1 MAEQAFVWTEEN
13 SVLILTMQAEGN
25 NLMTGAFLDGFAA
38 AMAEA
43 EEMVSKKK
51 YRGMIIRSG
60 GRHFS
65 VGADVD
71 ALTERSSAELPE
83 WKSTDKLPVGHLA
96 QKHCFTLL
104 HDFSFP
110 VISVVTG
117 FCIGSGSEIAANSHF
132 RIVEQRARVG
142 QPEATFGILP
152 ALGGIACSIAH
163 CGIQNAAEICIGGEL
178 FDADKAYAVG
188 WANEVVGKKQS
199 FDRAMQLIDYIDAQK
214 LECSADTAAEIYRK
228 FVESEA
234 TT

>member
-13 SVLILTMQAEGN
+13 DVLILTMQAEGN
-25 NLMTGAFLDGFAA
+25 NLMTGAFLDGFAD

-43 EEMVSKKK
+43 EQKVSEKK

-83 WKSTDKLPVGHLA
+83 WKTSGEIPAGHLA
-96 QKHCFTLL
+96 QKHCFTIL
-104 HDFSFP
+104 HDFPFP
-110 VISVVTG
+110 VVSVVTG
-117 FCIGSGSEIAANSHF
+117 FCIGSGSEIAANSMF

-163 CGIQNAAEICIGGEL
+163 CGIQNAAEIVIGGEL
-178 FDADKAYAVG
+178 FDADKALSVG
-188 WANEVVGKKQS
+188 WANEVVGKKQG
-199 FDRAMQLIDYIDAQK
+199 FDRAMQLIQYINAEN
-214 LECSADTAAEIYRK
+214 LTCTAENAAEIYRK
-228 FVESEA
+228 FIESEA
-234 TT
+234 TA